1 MPFKTENVPQK
12 GAKHHDFD
20 DDDDDLLP
28 KMIYRDTQKM
38 FSKFVHFLKP
48 FGIVI
53 IFVFFIYLIIN
64 STVFMTK
71 SGYIYLYDNIWTGE
85 IEVYDKPGVHFQTPF
100 SPVTRYK
107 QVWIVD
113 FGTGYA
119 GEQIRRAK
127 KSIEL
132 RFADSYTAKIPAT
145 FRYKLP
151 TQGNITHITKDNMR
165 WIERIHRDF
174 TSQEKLVD
182 AMLIPVSR
190 DVMVIT
196 ATQYTGEEF
205 FQGGLNQFRVD
216 LEDQLQNGIYQT
228 ERKQVDVRQRDLA
241 AFGYQEE
248 GMPQKTTSL
257 KVWKTVPI
265 KGKDGK
271 ILRLE
276 KKSLVD
282 YGIDVIQVTLG
293 VPVPEAELEQL
304 LADKKRFDRVAN
316 EKADEL
322 ALIMEDQRIQ
332 LANIRKDGS
341 TQSAHIQKELKIQLA
356 KEAKDEKI
364 QLAQKAKALALLEK
378 DKVLHIAQK
387 EEVLAL
393 VHEDRKIQ
401 LAKEDKKMAIEL
413 ATTQAKK
420 EEELLVAQENQK
432 IHLANLETQTKM
444 NLAKKAE
451 DLAIVEEMKKI
462 QLANV
467 DKDKA
472 TQLARIEKEK
482 EMKLDQKAEELALVE
497 EMKKIQLANVEKEKK
512 IQLAQKEKEFS
523 IIQEEQKIQLANVE
537 KDKQVQ
543 LANQLKMLALVQEEQ
558 KIQLAQKAKDL
569 AIVEAETKVQLAQ
582 KSEELALAQE
592 DHKIQQAKFESAQF
606 EAKIFREKGLAEAD
620 VLKAK
625 YAARISEM
633 YIAEIQKEIAAII
646 YPNLKGVNVTMPRNI
661 VNLGGQDNKLQTNL
675 DVLSSFATIGVM
687 EGLEKKALDQSPLIT
702 QSDSP

>member
-12 GAKHHDFD
+12 RAKHHDFD
-20 DDDDDLLP
+20 DDDDDDLLP
-28 KMIYRDTQKM
+28 IMIYRDLQKM
-38 FSKFVHFLKP
+38 LSKFIHFLKY
-48 FGIVI
+48 FVI
-53 IFVFFIYLIIN
+53 ISLFILPIYLIIN
-64 STVFMTK
+64 SIVFMTE
-71 SGYIYLYDNIWTGE
+71 SGYIYLYDNVWTGE
-85 IEVYDKPGVHFQTPF
+85 REVYDKPGIHFKIPF
-100 SPVTRYK
+100 SQVTRYK

-119 GEQIRRAK
+119 GEQIRRK
-127 KSIEL
+127 KTPIEL
-132 RFADSYTAKIPAT
+132 RFADSYTATIPAT

-151 TQGNITHITKDNMR
+151 LGKQNL
-165 WIERIHRDF
+165 ERIHRDF

-265 KGKDGK
+265 KGKDGQ

-276 KKSLVD
+276 KKSLVE

-304 LADKKRFDRVAN
+304 LADKKRFDRKAN

-322 ALIMEDQRIQ
+322 ALIMDEQRIQ
-332 LANIRKDGS
+332 LANIRKEGS
-341 TQSAHIQKELKIQLA
+341 TQSAHIEKELKIQLA
-356 KEAKDEKI
+356 REAKDEKI
-364 QLAQKAKALALLEK
+364 QLAQKAKALALFEK
-378 DKVLHIAQK
+378 DKILLLAQK
-387 EEVLAL
+387 EEELAM
-393 VHEDRKIQ
+393 VHENRKIQ
-401 LAKEDKKMAIEL
+401 LAQKEKVLAIEL

-432 IHLANLETQTKM
+432 IHLENFETQTKI

-451 DLAIVEEMKKI
+451 ELAIVEEMKKI

-467 DKDKA
+467 GKEKA
-472 TQLARIEKEK
+472 TQLARIEKETA
-482 EMKLDQKAEELALVE
+482 MKLAQKAEELAIVDEL
-497 EMKKIQLANVEKEKK
+497 KKIQLANVEKEKK
-512 IQLAQKEKEFS
+512 IQLAKKEQEFS
-523 IIQEEQKIQLANVE
+523 LIQEEQKIQLANVE
-537 KDKQVQ
+537 KEKQIQ
-543 LANQLKMLALVQEEQ
+543 LANQLKILVLVQEEQ
-558 KIQLAQKAKDL
+558 KIQMAQKAKDL
-569 AIVEAETKVQLAQ
+569 AIVEAEKKVQLAQ
-582 KSEELALAQE
+582 KGEELALAQE
-592 DHKIQQAKFESAQF
+592 EQKVQEAKFESAQF
-606 EAKIFREKGLAEAD
+606 EAKIFREKGIAEAD

-646 YPNLKGVNVTMPRNI
+646 YTNLKGINVTMPRNI
-661 VNLGGQDNKLQTNL
+661 VNLGEQGNKLQTNL

-687 EGLEKKALDQSPLIT
+687 EGLEKKALAKSPLT
-702 QSDSP
+702 TD

>member
-1 MPFKTENVPQK
+1 MPFRTENVPQK
-12 GAKHHDFD
+12 GSRYRDFDED
-20 DDDDDLLP
+20 DDDHLLP
-28 KMIYRDTQKM
+28 IMIYQDLRRI
-38 FSKFVHFLKP
+38 FSKFGHFLKN
-48 FGIVI
+48 FGLVI
-53 IFVFFIYLIIN
+53 IFFLLIYVIIK
-64 STVFMTK
+64 STVFMTE
-71 SGYIYLYDNIWTGE
+71 SGYIYLYDNVWTGE
-85 IEVYDKPGVHFQTPF
+85 IEVYDIPGIHFKIPF
-100 SPVTRYK
+100 SQVTRYK

-113 FGTGYA
+113 FGTGYG

-127 KSIEL
+127 KPIEL
-132 RFADSYTAKIPAT
+132 RFADSYTATIPAT

-151 TQGNITHITKDNMR
+151 RSKTNL
-165 WIERIHRDF
+165 ERIHRDF
-174 TSQEKLVD
+174 TTQEKLVD

-196 ATQYTGEEF
+196 ATQFTGEEF

-241 AFGYQEE
+241 AFGYEEE
-248 GMPQKTTSL
+248 GMPAKSTSL
-257 KVWKTVPI
+257 KVWKTVPL
-265 KGKDGK
+265 KGKEGE

-293 VPVPEAELEQL
+293 VPVPEPELEQL
-304 LADKKRFDRVAN
+304 LADKKRFDRLAN

-332 LANIRKDGS
+332 LANIRKEGS
-341 TQSAHIQKELKIQLA
+341 TQSAHIEKDLKIQLA

-364 QLAQKAKALALLEK
+364 QLAQKAKALALVEK
-378 DKVLHIAQK
+378 EKALLLAKKD
-387 EEVLAL
+387 EELAL
-393 VHEDRKIQ
+393 VHENRKIQ
-401 LAKEDKKMAIEL
+401 LAKEEKQLAIEL

-432 IHLANLETQTKM
+432 IHLANLDTQTKL

-451 DLAIVEEMKKI
+451 ELAIVEKMKKI

-467 DKDKA
+467 EKDKA
-472 TQLARIEKEK
+472 TQLAQIEKDK
-482 EMKLDQKAEELALVE
+482 AMKLAKKAEELALVE

-512 IQLAQKEKEFS
+512 IQLAKKEKEFS
-523 IIQEEQKIQLANVE
+523 IIKEEQKIQVAHVE

-543 LANQLKMLALVQEEQ
+543 LAKQTKELALVQEEQ
-558 KIQLAQKAKDL
+558 KIELAQKAKDL
-569 AIVEAETKVQLAQ
+569 TVVEAEKKIQLAQ
-582 KSEELALAQE
+582 KGEELAIALE
-592 DHKIQQAKFESAQF
+592 EEKIQQAKFESAQF
-606 EAKIFREKGLAEAD
+606 EAKIFREKGIAEAD

-625 YAARISEM
+625 YAARTTEM
-633 YIAEIQKEIAAII
+633 YIAEIKKEIAAII

-661 VNLGGQDNKLQTNL
+661 VHLGEQDKTLQTNI

-687 EGLEKKALDQSPLIT
+687 EGLEKKALDQSPFIS
-702 QSDSP
+702 QSD

>member
-1 MPFKTENVPQK
+1 ML
-12 GAKHHDFD
+12 G
-20 DDDDDLLP
+20 
-28 KMIYRDTQKM
+28 
-38 FSKFVHFLKP
+38 
-48 FGIVI
+48 
-53 IFVFFIYLIIN
+53 IYLGLFIWGIILIFYFIFGVILIYDHSIRIIN
-64 STVFMTK
+64 STTFMTFMTH
-71 SGYIYLYDNIWTGE
+71 SGYIYFYDNILDGKIE
-85 IEVYDKPGVHFQTPF
+85 IYQYRYRYIRLLDGKREVEEEPGIHFKVPF
-100 SPVTRYK
+100 SQVTRYQ
-107 QVWIVD
+107 QVLNVD

-119 GEQIRRAK
+119 GEQ
-127 KSIEL
+127 SIEL
-132 RFADSYTAKIPAT
+132 RFADSYTATIPAT

-151 TQGNITHITKDNMR
+151 RSNNNL
-165 WIERIHRDF
+165 ERIHRDF
-174 TSQEKLVD
+174 TSQEKLED

-196 ATQYTGEEF
+196 ARQYTGEEF

-216 LEDQLQNGIYQT
+216 LEDQLQHGIYQT

-241 AFGYQEE
+241 AFGYKEDS
-248 GMPQKTTSL
+248 MPQKTTSL

-265 KGKDGK
+265 KGMDGQ

-276 KKSLVD
+276 KNSLLD

-293 VPVPEAELEQL
+293 VPVPGAELEQL
-304 LADKKRFDRVAN
+304 QADKKRFDRVAN
-316 EKADEL
+316 EKAEEL
-322 ALIMEDQRIQ
+322 ALIMDEQRIQ
-332 LANIRKDGS
+332 LANIRKEGS
-341 TQSAHIQKELKIQLA
+341 TQSAHIEKELKIQLA
-356 KEAKDEKI
+356 REAKDEKI

-451 DLAIVEEMKKI
+451 DLAIVAEMKKI
-462 QLANV
+462 QLADV

-482 EMKLDQKAEELALVE
+482 EMKLAQKAEELAIVE
-497 EMKKIQLANVEKEKK
+497 EMEKIQLANVEKEKE